1 MVKQR
6 MDLLELLRKRGMDG
20 DVDFL
25 REALRVL
32 VDGIMDAE
40 VSAQIGAQH
49 GERSPERVTYRN
61 GYRNRTWDTRGRH
74 HGVAHSQA
82 AGGQL
87 LPQPAGT
94 AAAQRESPAGRHP
107 ASLCRRRVHPK
118 GG

>member
-1 MVKQR
+1 MVKHS

-40 VSAQIGAQH
+40 VSAQIGAEH
-49 GERSPERVTYRN
+49 GERSPERVHLPQRLPQPRL
-61 GYRNRTWDTRGRH
+61 GYPRRY

-94 AAAQRESPAGRHP
+94 TAAQREGPAVGDPAGLRGGSLHP
-107 ASLCRRRVHPK
+107 A